1 MPCQRATRHGI
12 PEHIGVACPLF
23 AVTARERFRPGRIAG
38 GFVYV
43 PSRDLALRS
52 RRSNQF
58 TPVNAILNGALQS
71 LADIVLQPII
81 FLAGIA
87 HLLGGSSYQIAGF
100 TVAALASWALAGLI
114 VWPLRLLRRGDYQSM
129 IGGAVARMLAAIVLG
144 VIGYRLPD
152 GAAGGQVAA
161 LLIAYAVYQLAAAVV
176 GRASVRA
183 IQSAAAKASRKGLF
197 RDRAITG
204 AVMAVI
210 GGLVVWSACRSM
222 GTTGENSGILLV
234 LAAIAT
240 AAATWFLF
248 AIPAHHPSPAHSP
261 STSHLAAPVLTPLR
275 SQAYRRFLIYRLF
288 LAFCAAA
295 DPFLIVFGLVRLG
308 LNLGDIGLSVAVYA
322 TGHLAGIL
330 VWSRWVAMWSAR
342 APLQIISL
350 LRLLIL
356 VIAVSIP
363 SISTSGL
370 YAGRFDGP
378 QVAVWCFIA
387 IFGLL
392 GLVVSANNVSN
403 FPYLLDIVPAGQARP
418 AIALSN
424 AVMGVMALAPLAAA
438 YLVER
443 FSLESML
450 YSAIALA
457 LIALVSSGLLVESR
471 VRVRQRFGLRSVRRM
486 MSRYAT

>member
-1 MPCQRATRHGI
+1 M
-12 PEHIGVACPLF
+12 
-23 AVTARERFRPGRIAG
+23 
-38 GFVYV
+38 
-43 PSRDLALRS
+43 
-52 RRSNQF
+52 
-58 TPVNAILNGALQS
+58 
-71 LADIVLQPII
+71 
-81 FLAGIA
+81 
-87 HLLGGSSYQIAGF
+87 
-100 TVAALASWALAGLI
+100 
-114 VWPLRLLRRGDYQSM
+114 
-129 IGGAVARMLAAIVLG
+129 
-144 VIGYRLPD
+144 
-152 GAAGGQVAA
+152 
-161 LLIAYAVYQLAAAVV
+161 
-176 GRASVRA
+176 
-183 IQSAAAKASRKGLF
+183 
-197 RDRAITG
+197 
-204 AVMAVI
+204 
-210 GGLVVWSACRSM
+210 
-222 GTTGENSGILLV
+222 
-234 LAAIAT
+234 
-240 AAATWFLF
+240 
-248 AIPAHHPSPAHSP
+248 
-261 STSHLAAPVLTPLR
+261 LTPLR

-288 LAFCAAA
+288 LALCAAA

-330 VWSRWVAMWSAR
+330 VWPRWVAMWSAR

-356 VIAVSIP
+356 VVAVSIP

-378 QVAVWCFIA
+378 QVAVWCFSA

-457 LIALVSSGLLVESR
+457 FIALVTSGLLVESR
-471 VRVRQRFGLRSVRRM
+471 VRVRQRFGLQSVRRM